1 MWGDGQ
7 QTRSYL
13 YIDECIEAPSLMDS
27 DFMGPVNIGSEEM
40 VRINDLVEIVSKVL
54 GKPVQRRHKL
64 DGFPLGVRG
73 RNSNNDLIRSML
85 GWDYQQTLEEGIVKL
100 VLWICQQ
107 IEEQN
112 NESNQ

>member
-1 MWGDGQ
+1 MEVERNHQAIFRAVSRSSTFLMWVGSVEVWGDGQ

-13 YIDECIEAPSLMDS
+13 YIDECIEDTRRLMDS

-64 DGFPLGVRG
+64 IILLV
-73 RNSNNDLIRSML
+73 SVV
-85 GWDYQQTLEEGIVKL
+85 GIVTTISSE
-100 VLWICQQ
+100 VC
-107 IEEQN
+107 
-112 NESNQ
+112 